1 MLKSTSNVGNF
12 SNFSI
17 NGNII
22 VSSTPPTIGSGFG
35 TGPTILANNTAAFK
49 ITVGTGGAAN
59 GVINFPAAPNGWI
72 VYAQDVTAGTSLFL
86 QQTAS
91 SSTSATVTSFNIT
104 TGLAGNMAA
113 GDTILCVAM
122 PY

>member
-1 MLKSTSNVGNF
+1 MLKTSSNIGNF
-12 SNFSI
+12 ANFSI

-22 VSSTPPTIGSGFG
+22 VSSTPPTIGAGFG

-49 ITVGTGGAAN
+49 VTVGTGGAPT
-59 GVINFPAAPNGWI
+59 GTLTFSAAPNGWV
-72 VYAQDVTAGTSLFL
+72 VYAQDVTSGTTIFL

-91 SSTSATVTSFNIT
+91 SSTSATVTSFSIT
-104 TGLAGNMAA
+104 TGLAANMAA
-113 GDTILCVAM
+113 GDVILCVAM